1 VKKKKAKLV
10 QSAANTPAE
19 QFIAAKYEYK
29 LAVFSEF
36 RSEWEAALGYV
47 CKIHSCYAKL
57 T

>member
-10 QSAANTPAE
+10 QSAANTPDE
-19 QFIAAKYEYK
+19 QLIAAKYEYK